1 MAQASLMV
9 QLRDSPG
16 KRVLAEVRLTF
27 PETPVSEQE
36 IRERLV
42 QLFSVDLLDDRLER
56 SFSTHV
62 NPTNA
67 RAVADLGLGKSSAAI
82 SLDVVQSYYR
92 PFRASSPQRADQGE
106 EIRQLRGLLDQVGE
120 ALKRAQM
127 PVHTYTDFSGA
138 ILQLAARPPALTFVN
153 PQNTQVVVGGDGTQE
168 NTTATVNRNSSQPS
182 VASYPALGGYSELRC
197 PNCQATL
204 ISHCTQCG
212 FNSMERR

>member
-1 MAQASLMV
+1 MAQATLMV
-9 QLRDSPG
+9 QLRDSRG
-16 KRVLAEVRLTF
+16 KRVLAEVRLAF
-27 PETPVSEQE
+27 PETPVTEQE

-56 SFSTHV
+56 SFSAHV

-153 PQNTQVVVGGDGTQE
+153 PQNTQVNMGDGAQE
-168 NTTATVNRNSSQPS
+168 NQSVTISRASSI
-182 VASYPALGGYSELRC
+182 GLRC
-197 PNCQATL
+197 PHCGEVQEIRNCMN
-204 ISHCTQCG
+204 CG
-212 FNSMERR
+212 SRLR